1 MSLSTFY
8 VSDKEGA
15 RSRSSTRKLPGGAVA
30 VADAAGVADTS
41 IVVVVE
47 SVLLVGPESRPSA
60 RTSTLPHWRPP
71 FPIFALCCT

>member
-1 MSLSTFY
+1 VSLSTFY
-8 VSDKEGA
+8 VFDKEGA

-47 SVLLVGPESRPSA
+47 AVLLVGPESR
-60 RTSTLPHWRPP
+60 STFEATRMASGG
-71 FPIFALCCT
+71 ALTAYSIG